1 MHRLFLCDVAYGRLF
16 VCLFSCVS
24 FSAVRS
30 VATFEKRCFISP
42 IKCFYPRMFYIGN
55 KNDFVVMIIYRAH
68 IGRREAG
75 VINFIDSDT
84 VYKKYVPV

>member
-1 MHRLFLCDVAYGRLF
+1 
-16 VCLFSCVS
+16 
-24 FSAVRS
+24 
-30 VATFEKRCFISP
+30 
-42 IKCFYPRMFYIGN
+42 MFYIGN
-55 KNDFVVMIIYRAH
+55 KNYFVVMIIYRAH